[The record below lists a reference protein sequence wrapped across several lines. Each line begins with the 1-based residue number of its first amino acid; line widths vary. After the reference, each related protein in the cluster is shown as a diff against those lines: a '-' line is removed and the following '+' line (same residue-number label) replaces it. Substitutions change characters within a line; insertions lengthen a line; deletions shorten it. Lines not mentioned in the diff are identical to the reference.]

1 MMLGGGNQFG
11 IVVEFVIKA
20 FPTWG
25 PFTVGVLAI
34 PGKEINEALSAIQV
48 KLSYSTRK

>member
-1 MMLGGGNQFG
+1 MSGGGNQFG

-34 PGKEINEALSAIQV
+34 PGKEIDETLSAIQV
-48 KLSYSTRK
+48 RLTDSTRE